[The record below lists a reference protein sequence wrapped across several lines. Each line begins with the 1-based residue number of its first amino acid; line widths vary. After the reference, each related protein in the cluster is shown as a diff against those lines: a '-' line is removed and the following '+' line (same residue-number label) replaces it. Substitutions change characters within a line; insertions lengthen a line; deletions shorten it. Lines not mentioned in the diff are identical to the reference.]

1 MFMRGETTDTKARNA
16 AREAVWHRGEEA
28 ACAYFRSLGF
38 TVVDRNFRA
47 PGGEIDVIVRRGRL
61 VVFCEVKAR
70 TSTRYGAPAEAV
82 DFRKAVRIRR
92 CAAVWLK
99 ECCPARVDVRFDVLS
114 VIVSSDNVHITHIPA
129 AF

>member
-1 MFMRGETTDTKARNA
+1 MRRETAGLKARNA
-16 AREAVWHRGEEA
+16 ARESVWHKGEDA

-47 PGGEIDVIVRRGRL
+47 PGGELDLIARRRRL
-61 VVFCEVKAR
+61 LVFCEVKAR

-82 DFRKAVRIRR
+82 DPRKAARIRR

-99 ECCPARVDVRFDVLS
+99 ERCPARVDVRFDVVS
-114 VIVSSDNVHITHIPA
+114 VIVSADRVDITHIPA